1 MKIYILV
8 LIILLTVIILVRS
21 IKNVEEFTA
30 KENIENIENKYNHH
44 ICSKVPQFP
53 ELSIFANNKTSPDC
67 CKGGTYTSAGGCI
80 CLCQEQIDYI
90 KSRGGNRGKCSY
102 I

>member
-1 MKIYILV
+1 MKIDILG
-8 LIILLTVIILVRS
+8 LIILLAVIILVKS
-21 IKNVEEFTA
+21 MKNVEQFTV
-30 KENIENIENKYNHH
+30 KENIENKYNHN
-44 ICSKVPQFP
+44 ICSKVPPFP

-67 CKGGTYTSAGGCI
+67 CKGGGYTSTGGCI

-90 KSRGGNRGKCSY
+90 KNRGGNRAKCSY